1 MSLIDKIAYPVFGKW
16 AEKNKEYYY
25 SLQKKLRG
33 SRMAI
38 PFDRYVSR
46 AIVYS
51 ILIGCIGAVLPGYG
65 VANYVLAVA
74 VAVGAP
80 TTAGTYGIVLR
91 GLVMTFWGLIFGQIS
106 YRIILWYP
114 SAVTNMRKTGINL
127 DMANA
132 VTYMYALSKGGMN
145 MIGIFKS
152 LGERAD
158 IYGEAAKEID
168 VIVKDIEFFGHDIQT
183 ALRNVS
189 DTTPSEKFR
198 DFAEGL
204 TAVIVAGGSTVNY
217 FATKSRQYESE
228 AVQEQKTFLEML
240 AMIGETY
247 VTALV
252 AGPLFLI
259 ITVVVM
265 SMMGSEQ
272 TLFLNLIIYAIIPF
286 ASLGFIVML
295 ETLSKSASMERVFYS
310 KTKELAVFEDARV
323 ESGERE
329 RGLFKAIAWRVR
341 KEKVKELLRD
351 PFKLFYEEPKRSL
364 YICIPIALIYL
375 FIKAYPYLQ
384 TITFRLA
391 MPTGTGMIASKGM
404 MDTYIIFA
412 VLISLTPFAI
422 FYELRERRI
431 KKIEEAMPDFLRGL
445 ASSQEVGMT
454 LTRAIKMVMTSNL
467 GVLSTE
473 VRRIWR
479 EIEWGST
486 VSDAFI
492 RFERRVKTGFIART
506 ITLITKASEMSGN
519 IKDVLAI
526 AASDA
531 QITRTLK
538 EERKIN
544 MFMYVVVIYI
554 SFGVFL
560 LIVYVLAATFLPLMP
575 SAGAEMGAG
584 AGGAGVTGLG
594 GIDVD
599 LYTRLFFHAA
609 LIQGFFSGLIA
620 GHMGEGKVLSGIK
633 HSLIMVTIS
642 FLVFTL
648 FI

>member
-1 MSLIDKIAYPVFGKW
+1 
-16 AEKNKEYYY
+16 
-25 SLQKKLRG
+25 
-33 SRMAI
+33 
-38 PFDRYVSR
+38 
-46 AIVYS
+46 
-51 ILIGCIGAVLPGYG
+51 
-65 VANYVLAVA
+65 
-74 VAVGAP
+74 
-80 TTAGTYGIVLR
+80 
-91 GLVMTFWGLIFGQIS
+91 
-106 YRIILWYP
+106 
-114 SAVTNMRKTGINL
+114 
-127 DMANA
+127 
-132 VTYMYALSKGGMN
+132 
-145 MIGIFKS
+145 
-152 LGERAD
+152 
-158 IYGEAAKEID
+158 
-168 VIVKDIEFFGHDIQT
+168 
-183 ALRNVS
+183 
-189 DTTPSEKFR
+189 
-198 DFAEGL
+198 
-204 TAVIVAGGSTVNY
+204 
-217 FATKSRQYESE
+217 
-228 AVQEQKTFLEML
+228 
-240 AMIGETY
+240 
-247 VTALV
+247 
-252 AGPLFLI
+252 
-259 ITVVVM
+259 
-265 SMMGSEQ
+265 
-272 TLFLNLIIYAIIPF
+272 
-286 ASLGFIVML
+286 
-295 ETLSKSASMERVFYS
+295 
-310 KTKELAVFEDARV
+310 
-323 ESGERE
+323 
-329 RGLFKAIAWRVR
+329 
-341 KEKVKELLRD
+341 
-351 PFKLFYEEPKRSL
+351 
-364 YICIPIALIYL
+364 
-375 FIKAYPYLQ
+375 
-384 TITFRLA
+384 
-391 MPTGTGMIASKGM
+391 MPTGMIASKGM
-404 MDTYIIFA
+404 VDNYIVFA

-492 RFERRVKTGFIART
+492 RFERRVKTGFVART

-519 IKDVLAI
+519 IKDVLTI

-544 MFMYVVVIYI
+544 MFMYVIVIYI

-575 SAGAEMGAG
+575 SAGAEMGG
-584 AGGAGVTGLG
+584 AGGVAGVTGMG